1 MIVSG
6 VEEGTRVVGEGLQ
19 VVVRSCSAEKIKL
32 AQSKLVKKEKGVS
45 TRT

>member
-6 VEEGTRVVGEGLQ
+6 VEEGTRVVGERLE

-32 AQSKLVKKEKGVS
+32 VQSKLVKKEKGVRA
-45 TRT
+45 RT